1 MDPLPAQAAFDAA
14 SFAHL
19 FIQHPDMKHP
29 LGASEQG
36 GRAEL
41 INEIQVRNSRADGS
55 DHCGST
61 PQVSIETEHRR
72 GVKEGNKHYSR
83 MTGKA
88 FTGEAHLTWT
98 FKAE

>member
-61 PQVSIETEHRR
+61 PQVSIETEHRW
-72 GVKEGNKHYSR
+72 GVKEGNKTLLEDDWEGLHR
-83 MTGKA
+83 G
-88 FTGEAHLTWT
+88 GT
-98 FKAE
+98 FDLDLQG

>member
-72 GVKEGNKHYSR
+72 GVKEGNKTLLEDDWEGLHR
-83 MTGKA
+83 G
-88 FTGEAHLTWT
+88 GT
-98 FKAE
+98 FDLDLQG